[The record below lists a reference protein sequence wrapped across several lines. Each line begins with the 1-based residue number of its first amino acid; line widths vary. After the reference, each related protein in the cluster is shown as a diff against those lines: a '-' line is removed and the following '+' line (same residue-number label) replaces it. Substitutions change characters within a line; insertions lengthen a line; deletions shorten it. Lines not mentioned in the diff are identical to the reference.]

1 MLINIA
7 LIVGC
12 VVVAI
17 VALPLLF
24 KIIPPNPVYG
34 VRTRRTR
41 ESDNLWFEVNR
52 FAGAALLAA
61 AGLGAIILMSMSARP
76 WWAQMLVFVV
86 LIGGAVGATLWFEN
100 KLAKML
106 EK

>member
-17 VALPLLF
+17 IAVPLLL
-24 KIIPPNPVYG
+24 KMIPPNPIYG
-34 VRTRRTR
+34 VRTRRTA

-61 AGLGAIILMSMSARP
+61 AGLAAIILMSMSARP
-76 WWAQMLVFVV
+76 WWLQMLVFVV
-86 LIGGAVGATLWFEN
+86 LIGAAVGATLWFEN

-106 EK
+106 QK